1 MATTTTKQSNSG
13 VLETPPLEEAP
24 ANLPAPRARSNGV
37 QAIVPQSWQEI
48 TAIAG
53 AICRAKMA
61 PKSYCNDAGEP
72 YPDKVAVAIM
82 HGMEVGMT
90 PMASLQSIAVIN
102 GMPGL
107 YGDGMLAVVRASG
120 LLEDIVEELEWDA
133 QQCLKATCRVK
144 RKGEPQWGVT
154 EIYRADCGKAGWLD
168 KKGPWQLT
176 PHRMMQMRARGWA
189 LRDKFA
195 DVLRGLHS
203 AEEAEDMLDVTPQ
216 GSARVAENAPP
227 EPTRDPP
234 KKESAA
240 TTPADSGQAASSPP
254 TAAGANGKSEGAGQP
269 AQDQVKEPAGAG
281 AAGAE
286 QSEKT
291 AETETSAAG
300 ARDAK
305 PAEIKPRTGK
315 RKAKDAAKVTDVK
328 DQNEVAGADVARN
341 ENDQADI
348 KSAQAREAAEPITF
362 EPYNRP
368 GDFFTFSDG
377 WIQDKSRTVDELE
390 QWHAFYAEYMQKLK
404 SQGSKGTQDATDDTL
419 MIYGRVMAKLL
430 NKDA

>member
-1 MATTTTKQSNSG
+1 MAPTTTKQTNSG
-13 VLETPPLEEAP
+13 VLETPPLEGAP

-53 AICRAKMA
+53 AICRARMA
-61 PKSYCNDAGEP
+61 PKSYCDKEGNPLA
-72 YPDKVAVAIM
+72 DKVAVAIM

-120 LLEDIVEELEWDA
+120 LLEDIRETDEWDKEGP
-133 QQCLKATCRVK
+133 LTATCEVK
-144 RKGEPQWGVT
+144 RRGEPQWGKTVVA
-154 EIYRADCGKAGWLD
+154 RADCQKAGWWTKD
-168 KKGPWQLT
+168 GPWRNT

-203 AEEAEDMLDVTPQ
+203 AEEAEDMIDITPQ
-216 GSARVAENAPP
+216 GSATVAKNAPP

-240 TTPADSGQAASSPP
+240 TTPADSGQAATSPLA
-254 TAAGANGKSEGAGQP
+254 AAGANSKPEGAGQP
-269 AQDQVKEPAGAG
+269 AQDQTKDPGGAG
-281 AAGAE
+281 TAGAE
-286 QSEKT
+286 QSGKT

-305 PAEIKPRTGK
+305 PAEIKPRTGRTK
-315 RKAKDAAKVTDVK
+315 KKDAAKVTDVA
-328 DQNEVAGADVARN
+328 DQNEP
-341 ENDQADI
+341 
-348 KSAQAREAAEPITF
+348 AQAAEPEKEKEPATPREPITF

-377 WIQDKSRTVDELE
+377 WIQDKSRTVGELE

-419 MIYGRVMAKLL
+419 QIYGRVMAKLL
-430 NKDA
+430 SKDA